1 MFIRLILAVFILLTN
16 SCEKKE
22 IFNSGKPIVLV
33 SVPPYTYF
41 VKKIAQDTVTV
52 QSLIPAGA
60 NPHVYEAAP
69 KEVQSHQNAA
79 IWVRL
84 GESFDKKV
92 YQVFKQ
98 LHKPVQIVDVAQ
110 GIELLSFCED
120 HGLVTDEHHCHTHD
134 EGKDLHIWLSPK
146 LAKLQAQKIAEA
158 LIALLPEQREFF
170 SANLQNFLEELDEM
184 DRQIAALLA
193 PMEGKAILV
202 SHPAFGYFCQDYHLV
217 QLSIEMEG
225 KEPLPQ
231 HVTEILASAKRYA
244 VQAVLVEPQYSNKG
258 AELIAKRLG
267 LPTHSVDPYSENYL
281 ENLLA
286 IAQVI
291 SHG

>member
-1 MFIRLILAVFILLTN
+1 MFIRLLLTVFILLTN

-22 IFNSGKPIVLV
+22 NFNTGKPIVLV
-33 SVPPYTYF
+33 SVPPYVDF
-41 VKKIAQDTVTV
+41 VKKIAKDTVAV

-60 NPHVYEAAP
+60 NPHVYEATP

-79 IWVRL
+79 IWIRL

-92 YQVFKQ
+92 YQFFKQ
-98 LHKPVQIVDVAQ
+98 LNKPVKIVDVAQ
-110 GIELLSFCED
+110 GIPLLSVCDD
-120 HGLVTDEHHCHTHD
+120 HGHASD

-146 LAKLQAQKIAEA
+146 LAKIQAEKIAAA
-158 LIALLPEQREFF
+158 LIALLPEQGDFF
-170 SANLQNFLEELDEM
+170 SANLQKLLNELDVL
-184 DRQIAALLA
+184 DGQIAGILA
-193 PMEGKAILV
+193 PMEGKAILA
-202 SHPAFGYFCQDYHLV
+202 SHPAFEYFCRDYHLV

-231 HVTEILASAKRYA
+231 HVTEILALAKRYA
-244 VQAVLVEPQYSNKG
+244 VQAVLIEPQYSNKG

-267 LPTHSVDPYSENYL
+267 LPTHSVDPYAENYL
-281 ENLLA
+281 ENLLS

-291 SHG
+291 ANG

>member
-1 MFIRLILAVFILLTN
+1 MFIRLLLAVFVLLTN

-22 IFNSGKPIVLV
+22 NFNSGKPIVLV
-33 SVPPYTYF
+33 SVPPYIDF

-92 YQVFKQ
+92 YQFFKQ
-98 LHKPVQIVDVAQ
+98 LNKPVQIVDVAE
-110 GIELLSFCED
+110 GIDLLSICDD
-120 HGLVTDEHHCHTHD
+120 HGHVTDEEHCHSHD
-134 EGKDLHIWLSPK
+134 EGRDLHIWLSPK
-146 LAKLQAQKIAEA
+146 LAKPQAEKIAAA
-158 LIALLPEQREFF
+158 LIALMPEQQEFF
-170 SANLQNFLEELDEM
+170 SANLQKFLSELEDV
-184 DRQIAALLA
+184 DQQITALLA

-231 HVTEILASAKRYA
+231 HVTEILSLAKHYA
-244 VQAVLVEPQYSNKG
+244 IQAVLVEPQYSNKG

-267 LPTHSVDPYSENYL
+267 LPTHSVDPYAENYL
-281 ENLLA
+281 ENLIA